1 MNANDAELLPEI
13 ISAIRAFTCATTT
26 EAEQAAAAILRIFDD
41 PPDGPENVCP
51 ECNGAGEIS
60 TYSSDPASPVERCFE
75 CNGTG
80 EIKCE
85 ATS

>member
-1 MNANDAELLPEI
+1 MNANDAELLPKM